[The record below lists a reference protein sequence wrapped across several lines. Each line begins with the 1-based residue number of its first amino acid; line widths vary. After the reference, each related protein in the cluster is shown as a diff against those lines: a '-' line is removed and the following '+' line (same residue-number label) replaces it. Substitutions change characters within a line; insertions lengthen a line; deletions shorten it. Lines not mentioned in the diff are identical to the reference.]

1 MGTYQVVKT
10 PGGGLWVRET
20 DGVDM
25 AAMGAVALAGSALGS
40 ALASAGRAA
49 DKIGRYS
56 QKQVWAA
63 VLDAKDS
70 EDWPLAYQLAK
81 QFVRRYPDQ
90 EAGYEALA
98 DAAACAG
105 LSPDDQHR
113 ATDLLAANGGS
124 REDVAMYRMRAYFDA
139 EDMANTLR
147 EANTVVAC
155 KGEQEVLGRA
165 FRARALLWLGDLDQA
180 LSDANAAVSLSPD
193 ALCYAVRA
201 DVSWARGELAKALID
216 YSFAIRLE
224 PDEPRL
230 LEKRASVCEAR
241 GSHEAAAADRRAAQ
255 ELWQERLGSSSRG

>member
-20 DGVDM
+20 DGLDM
-25 AAMGAVALAGSALGS
+25 AAMGAVGLAGSALGG
-40 ALASAGRAA
+40 ALAFAGRAA
-49 DKIGRYS
+49 AKIDRYDLE
-56 QKQVWAA
+56 QAWTA

-70 EDWPLAYQLAK
+70 EDWPLAYELAK
-81 QFVRRYPDQ
+81 RFVRRYPKQ

-105 LSPDDQHR
+105 LPPDDQLR
-113 ATDLLAANGGS
+113 TTDLLEAHGGS

-139 EDMANTLR
+139 EDMTNTLR
-147 EANTVVAC
+147 EANAVIAC

-165 FRARALLWLGDLDQA
+165 FRARALLWLGDFDQA
-180 LSDANAAVSLSPD
+180 LNDANVAVSLSAD
-193 ALCYAVRA
+193 ALCYSVRA
-201 DVSWARGELAKALID
+201 DVSWARGELAKAVID

-241 GSHEAAAADRRAAQ
+241 GSLEAAAADRRAAEEIRQ
-255 ELWQERLGSSSRG
+255 RLGSDRRG